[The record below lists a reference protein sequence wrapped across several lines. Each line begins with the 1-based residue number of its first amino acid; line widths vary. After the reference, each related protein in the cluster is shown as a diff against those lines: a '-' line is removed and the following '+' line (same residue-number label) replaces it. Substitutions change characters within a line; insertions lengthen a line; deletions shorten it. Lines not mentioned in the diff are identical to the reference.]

1 MRLLVLGGTEFAG
14 RAVVEAALGRGWDV
28 TVFHRGRH
36 APVAGVRS
44 LRGDRTAPDG
54 LDALAGT
61 EDTWD
66 AVVDTW
72 SAARTAARLIGVPPL

>member
-36 APVAGVRS
+36 TPVAGVRS
-44 LRGDRTAPDG
+44 LHGDRTTPHGRA
-54 LDALAGT
+54 ALAGR
-61 EDTWD
+61 DRKSGG
-66 AVVDTW
+66 VGKGV
-72 SAARTAARLIGVPPL
+72 AR

>member
-36 APVAGVRS
+36 APAPGTRV
-44 LRGDRTAPDG
+44 LNGDRTAPG
-54 LDALAGT
+54 WPGPGAP
-61 EDTWD
+61 W
-66 AVVDTW
+66 W
-72 SAARTAARLIGVPPL
+72 STRRSWTRCRASGRPWPGGR